1 MQILTFAAIDVG
13 AYNVSME
20 IFEITRK
27 NGLKSLN
34 HVDYRME
41 LGRDTYA
48 RGKISN
54 ELVTELCG
62 VLNDFKRIMEEYQVD
77 DYRACATSALREAQ
91 NVEIVLGKIYQN
103 TGLKVHVLSNSEQ
116 RFVGYKSIASSV
128 TAFPQIIEKGTAVI
142 DVGGGS
148 SQISLFDK
156 DMLVT
161 TQNIRV
167 GSLRL
172 RERLQ
177 GLENEARHY
186 EVLVEEF
193 IRNEIVS
200 FKKIHLKDR
209 KIQNVILIGDYLPR
223 LLVHET
229 GDQQVISKEKFMEL
243 YQKIISRSP
252 IELAMIMNIPLE
264 NATLLMPA
272 AIIYRCFLDELGAD
286 TIWAPG
292 ILLTDGMA
300 YDYAESKKMLRSSH
314 NFDND
319 IVMACRNIGKR
330 YGVSKAH
337 LLAVADIAL
346 TIFDSMKKI
355 HGLGARERLLLECAV
370 YLHDCGKFISLV
382 NSVECTC
389 QIIMATEII
398 GLSHREREMIA
409 QTVRFNT
416 LPMESYEQV
425 SRWTELT
432 LEDYLIITKL
442 AAILRLSNAMDRSHL
457 QKIERMRSAVRD
469 GKLVLNLETKR
480 DYTLENGLLGEKIE
494 FFEEVFG
501 VRPVLKV
508 KRKL

>member
-1 MQILTFAAIDVG
+1 
-13 AYNVSME
+13 
-20 IFEITRK
+20 
-27 NGLKSLN
+27 
-34 HVDYRME
+34 
-41 LGRDTYA
+41 
-48 RGKISN
+48 
-54 ELVTELCG
+54 
-62 VLNDFKRIMEEYQVD
+62 
-77 DYRACATSALREAQ
+77 
-91 NVEIVLGKIYQN
+91 
-103 TGLKVHVLSNSEQ
+103 
-116 RFVGYKSIASSV
+116 
-128 TAFPQIIEKGTAVI
+128 
-142 DVGGGS
+142 
-148 SQISLFDK
+148 
-156 DMLVT
+156 
-161 TQNIRV
+161 
-167 GSLRL
+167 
-172 RERLQ
+172 
-177 GLENEARHY
+177 
-186 EVLVEEF
+186 
-193 IRNEIVS
+193 
-200 FKKIHLKDR
+200 
-209 KIQNVILIGDYLPR
+209 
-223 LLVHET
+223 ET
-229 GDQQVISKEKFMEL
+229 GDQQVISKDKFMEL
-243 YQKIISRSP
+243 YQKIITRSP

-292 ILLTDGMA
+292 IVLTDGMA

-337 LLAVADIAL
+337 VQAVAEIAL

-355 HGLGARERLLLECAV
+355 HGLSPRERLLLECAV

-425 SRWTELT
+425 SRWTDLT
-432 LEDYLIITKL
+432 LEDYLTITKL

-457 QKIERMRSAVRD
+457 QKIEKLRAAVRD
-469 GKLVLNLETKR
+469 GKLVLNLETKK
-480 DYTLENGLLGEKIE
+480 DYTLEKGLLGEKIE